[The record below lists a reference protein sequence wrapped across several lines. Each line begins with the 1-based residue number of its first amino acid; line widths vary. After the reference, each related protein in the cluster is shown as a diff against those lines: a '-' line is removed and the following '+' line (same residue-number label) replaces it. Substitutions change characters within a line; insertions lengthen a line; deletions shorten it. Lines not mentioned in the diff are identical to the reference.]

1 MTQQL
6 GMTTATVNDVIG
18 GEGRM
23 MRAKNRVKMKMGG
36 TRLKKY
42 IEAGKRESS

>member
-23 MRAKNRVKMKMGG
+23 MRGEEQGEDENGWYKAEKIHRSRK
-36 TRLKKY
+36 T
-42 IEAGKRESS
+42 GK